1 MKKIITLIAIFCLSF
16 ASIAQEKSETFP
28 QDIDKKH
35 ELKFNALTLVAGP
48 WLDFSYEY
56 LIDEESSFGVAATYN
71 TNRSENDLNYM
82 LAPYYRRYFSGKF
95 ARGFF
100 VEGFGALYS
109 AREFTLFSPSTPF
122 ETGFALGVSVGG
134 KWVSKKGFTAELVLG
149 VGRNLIDNDA
159 LDGIGRIGISM
170 GYRF

>member
-1 MKKIITLIAIFCLSF
+1 MKKLLLVLAITAVSLTNY
-16 ASIAQEKSETFP
+16 AQEKSDNFP

-56 LIDEESSFGVAATYN
+56 LIDEESSFGVSATYN

-82 LAPYYRRYFSGKF
+82 LTPYYRRYFSGKY

-109 AREFTLFSPSTPF
+109 AREFTFFSPNAPF

-159 LDGIGRIGISM
+159 LDAIGRIGISM